1 MKLYIVLSSI
11 FYAIIWNLMALPFIL
26 FCCKRMTKRIIK
38 IKQSNEQGKDEESL
52 EENSDNCKET
62 QSFHSSSESIRD
74 SVYRT
79 ADDSIRSIYKS
90 DCAKSDETEAK
101 ETAVGHFPIL
111 GYTSDGKGSQD
122 WAVTT
127 AHDFKVKI
135 LTGVQGENSEQL
147 KQCAEIVRIF
157 ITSHLVELGLQHI
170 DFKNKK
176 KYYNTHIYPS
186 STDKSGYSAG
196 PAIAISV
203 ISALKG
209 KGALNELSPRR
220 DCDPNKEWE
229 CADGLCIPI
238 SSLCDGKEDCVLD
251 VEERAF
257 ALGMLLHR
265 PSDELYCPTGKY
277 LND

>member
-1 MKLYIVLSSI
+1 
-11 FYAIIWNLMALPFIL
+11 
-26 FCCKRMTKRIIK
+26 MTKRIIK

-209 KGALNELSPRR
+209 KGALN
-220 DCDPNKEWE
+220 
-229 CADGLCIPI
+229 GY
-238 SSLCDGKEDCVLD
+238 CVLGELQKDGSFD
-251 VEERAF
+251 VVSGVEAKFNAARRYKRYNIIVPEIMKAEVEKLAENHREKLTFIYVNNFLDVVHILF
-257 ALGMLLHR
+257 A
-265 PSDELYCPTGKY
+265 
-277 LND
+277 